1 MLRWNPSDCPVPNGS
16 DPVSPRFSTGQNVF
30 LFNRLLG
37 TGVLELRRDGSRAM
51 TEGPA
56 SRTPHNGDASPDA
69 VRAALARVL
78 HSHEFRASRRCQEFL
93 RYVVENTLAGR
104 GDTLK
109 ERTIGIDV
117 FGRPASYDPSEEDRK
132 STRL

>member
-1 MLRWNPSDCPVPNGS
+1 
-16 DPVSPRFSTGQNVF
+16 
-30 LFNRLLG
+30 
-37 TGVLELRRDGSRAM
+37 M

-69 VRAALARVL
+69 VRAELERVL

-117 FGRPASYDPSEEDRK
+117 FGRGASYDPSEDATVRVKPAEVRK
-132 STRL
+132 GLGGYYAAVGRPDDIRIVFPPGPYPPASPPARLRPD